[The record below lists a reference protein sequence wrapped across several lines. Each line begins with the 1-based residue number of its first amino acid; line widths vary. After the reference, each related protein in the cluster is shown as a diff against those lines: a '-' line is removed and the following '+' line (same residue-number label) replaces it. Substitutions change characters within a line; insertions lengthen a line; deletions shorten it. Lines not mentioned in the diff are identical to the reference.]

1 MKKVT
6 KGFLED
12 MTSYCV
18 KHAYHIMINLAE
30 KKLAELDLKVPDFS
44 IMAMVH
50 LNPGI
55 TQSQLIDN
63 LYVTRSTAS
72 DLVEKLVSRNLI
84 LRKPINRKAS
94 GLMLSDSGEAL
105 FATALANAK
114 QNQQQLSNHLS
125 DTEIKELNRLLLKL
139 ADAIE

>member
-30 KKLAELDLKVPDFS
+30 EKLAELDLKVPDFS
-44 IMAMVH
+44 ILAMVH

-55 TQSQLIDN
+55 TQSKLIEN

-72 DLVEKLVSRNLI
+72 ELVEKLVSRDLI
-84 LRKPINRKAS
+84 YRKPINRKAS
-94 GLMLSDSGEAL
+94 GLLLSEKGEAL
-105 FATALANAK
+105 FAVALKNAN
-114 QNQQQLSNHLS
+114 QNQQQLLNHFS
-125 DTEIKELNRLLLKL
+125 ESEIHELNRLLLKL
-139 ADAIE
+139 ANALE

>member
-30 KKLAELDLKVPDFS
+30 EKLAELDLKVPDFS
-44 IMAMVH
+44 ILAMVH

-55 TQSQLIDN
+55 TQSKLIEN

-72 DLVEKLVSRNLI
+72 ELVEKLVSRDLI
-84 LRKPINRKAS
+84 YRKPINRKAS
-94 GLMLSDSGEAL
+94 GLL
-105 FATALANAK
+105 FGIIIGSLRS
-114 QNQQQLSNHLS
+114 QFS
-125 DTEIKELNRLLLKL
+125 LKCYNPNL
-139 ADAIE
+139 PLGRRP